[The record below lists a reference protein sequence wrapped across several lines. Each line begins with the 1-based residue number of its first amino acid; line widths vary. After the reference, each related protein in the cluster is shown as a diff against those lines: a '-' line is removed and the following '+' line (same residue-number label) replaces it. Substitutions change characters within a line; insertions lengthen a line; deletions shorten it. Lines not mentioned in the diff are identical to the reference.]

1 MRQLGCIRAVALAI
15 ALAASSIAQAQVLD
29 RATRDSLLGA
39 AANAATTPQEPWRSD
54 LLPPPVTAIG
64 DAPLLFAGGAP
75 SPATMNLLH
84 VAPPPSIALAWAAQA
99 PALAFGDERVRTMP
113 SFSMVEPT
121 PTPAPPQMLSGGL
134 HLPRALFFFDAP
146 LALNFALIQ
155 PVPEPGTLG
164 LMLAGLGVVALVGR
178 ARRGRD
184 QAPQRQ

>member
-1 MRQLGCIRAVALAI
+1 MRHLGFIRAVALAI
-15 ALAASSIAQAQVLD
+15 ALAASSISQAQVLD
-29 RATRDSLLGA
+29 EATRDSLLGA
-39 AANAATTPQEPWRSD
+39 ATNAATSPQVPWRSD
-54 LLPPPVTAIG
+54 LLPPAVVIGNEPPV
-64 DAPLLFAGGAP
+64 FAGGAP
-75 SPATMNLLH
+75 GPATMNLVH
-84 VAPPPSIALAWAAQA
+84 VAPPPAIALAWAAQA

-113 SFSMVEPT
+113 SFSMVEPM